1 MGNLPSQG
9 LQVAKGTISQR
20 KPSQLRYFEYN
31 LPGNYNYTHSISL
44 KEKKKKPFVL
54 RLGGGLLES
63 ELKDKDSILL
73 HNNKGIMYKI
83 PQNYK
88 LTKFRDVLGGEMKG
102 KMKPFEQLQ
111 RAV

>member
-20 KPSQLRYFEYN
+20 KPSQLRYFQYN

-44 KEKKKKPFVL
+44 KKKKKAFCIKTC
-54 RLGGGLLES
+54 GGLLES